1 MHRAPLPTV
10 EILALPGERA
20 QGRKAAKRPRE
31 DKDKE
36 EQEETTRAV
45 VGFLIHE
52 LSQDLFWELMEAMR
66 PC

>member
-1 MHRAPLPTV
+1 VDIR
-10 EILALPGERA
+10 ALPGKQA

-36 EQEETTRAV
+36 EQAAV
-45 VGFLIHE
+45 IGFLIYD